1 MTTSIAADGTI
12 VRAAIHPGIGIA
24 RVGNAHDAFYIGP
37 QVPNPTPLP
46 PEHYRDETGALKREA
61 ALFRIYGYNAAG
73 EVVAELTSDNADI
86 TWSVHVAN
94 QKSGWY
100 QFHAALDS
108 EQALSTVDPSQRAPA
123 LRNASVA
130 DRSSLIIDP
139 GARQISGASK
149 DGPAYRFDTGSFMG
163 KKVYLGELRTDE
175 QGRLLFLGGH
185 GVSASHDGQPAKDF
199 ANNDGWHDD
208 TSDGPVEATV
218 TIGGREIPVD
228 SAWVVTAPP
237 NYGPQQKSVR
247 TLHDLMTDVAIRAGM
262 LPRPGAPLFGRDI
275 LPVFVRQTDLQ
286 WVNAG
291 FAAGFGFGTAKDFR
305 ASDWI
310 DTLRSPGS
318 DQKELRQQLA
328 NSFRVF
334 ERDGWSPMP
343 WPWIYGDAMDVPPAK
358 LPEQHVALTDT
369 QLDMLQQWAAGEF
382 DPGDDPI
389 ETAATLDALPL
400 ADRPRALDKAAMDF
414 CLADAFHPGCEMT
427 WPMRHPSMY
436 RAPYRIRG
444 GGEVPKDGVQPYG
457 SKLTP
462 EVAVS
467 STGPL
472 YGQAPGS
479 ITRWMAV
486 PWQTDTASCR
496 SAYYAG
502 YGPNYDPY
510 VPTFWPARVPNHVL
524 SEEDYR
530 KAVDTGLPHEERVA
544 AFNRRAS
551 WFQTLGS
558 AGYLSQINYMVDHFD
573 QMGLVAT
580 LPGVL
585 DDPDIPSE
593 IQVAKLGP
601 GAPPYTGTT
610 VGLTPVHDDDAAPT
624 LDKNGEAAS
633 TARMARRTGLPD
645 DQIVAGYIRKVAP
658 GKRVR

>member
-624 LDKNGEAAS
+624 LDKDGEAAS